1 MEPFESSLNLQLVE
15 AAGEGDFFTLEGV
28 LADHN
33 FPQQVLNDAL
43 QAAVSCT
50 LSTSENV
57 QCVDALIFAG
67 ANLKLKDQMSTT
79 LLMKAAKLGRIELA
93 RKLLE
98 LGIEIDRRDDSQK
111 TALLYALENDYCENV
126 DVVKLLVEQHATVN
140 AKDREGYCPIHRAA
154 ERNYIDSMK
163 VLIDNGA
170 QINCP
175 SNSKDTPLHL
185 AAFRG
190 HKEAAALLI
199 SKGANPHLRNQA
211 KLCAVDLAATE
222 IAEVLAAKER
232 KPEKAKKAECK
243 SIEPAFVEEASTKE
257 ELQETEEV
265 LPEVALPCIEE
276 SEAYLTLRREA
287 DDAVRQLAEV
297 KRLLEDEASR
307 RLQTED
313 TLNDLKS
320 EIAKVKAEAKSE
332 IARLKD
338 SERSQQEALVS
349 ARNEIA
355 QLRLQITEQPKTA
368 ERGRPSLLRLRSAQP
383 YTYSQIV
390 QSVQD
395 DITEFT
401 SELDAWQK
409 SVKPTYDRLVKLV
422 SSLVT
427 RLWEGA
433 SVEVFGSYANNL
445 HLPSS
450 DIDLV
455 IVGVRGDSIQALSEL
470 NEALGQLGEALES
483 TKFISTA
490 SVPVIKCCLVQRHA
504 KVQVDITVQDT
515 KHSGVACREYVKSVL
530 SKSRHIRPIFLVLKQ
545 LFYLVDWHEAFKGGL
560 SSYSLFLMVTSYCQ
574 GQVPGR
580 VGEVFFGVLNYY
592 ANEFDYFSP
601 IYAYDPLLADAPLL
615 SPVSCT

>member
-1 MEPFESSLNLQLVE
+1 
-15 AAGEGDFFTLEGV
+15 
-28 LADHN
+28 
-33 FPQQVLNDAL
+33 
-43 QAAVSCT
+43 
-50 LSTSENV
+50 V

-199 SKGANPHLRNQA
+199 SKGANPHLKNQA
-211 KLCAVDLAATE
+211 KLCAVDLAAAE
-222 IAEVLAAKER
+222 LEEVLAAKER
-232 KPEKAKKAECK
+232 KPEKAKKTECK
-243 SIEPAFVEEASTKE
+243 SVEPVFVEETSTKE
-257 ELQETEEV
+257 EVQETEEA
-265 LPEVALPCIEE
+265 LPEVVLPCVEE
-276 SEAYLTLRREA
+276 SEAYLALKREA
-287 DDAVRQLAEV
+287 EDAVRQLAEA
-297 KRLLEDEASR
+297 KRLLEDETSR

-320 EIAKVKAEAKSE
+320 EISKVKAEAKSE

-338 SERSQQEALVS
+338 SERSQQEALAC
-349 ARNEIA
+349 ARNENA
-355 QLRLQITEQPKTA
+355 QLRLQITEQPKTT
-368 ERGRPSLLRLRSAQP
+368 EKSRPSLLRLRSAQP

-409 SVKPTYDRLVKLV
+409 SVKPAYDKLVKLV
-422 SSLVT
+422 SSVVT

-445 HLPSS
+445 HLPTS

-470 NEALGQLGEALES
+470 NEALVQLGDTLKS

-490 SVPVIKCCLVQRHA
+490 SVPVIKCSLVQRYA
-504 KVQVDITVQDT
+504 KVQVDITVQDA
-515 KHSGVACREYVKSVL
+515 KHSGVACREYVKGVL
-530 SKSRHIRPIFLVLKQ
+530 SKNRHIRPIFLVLKQ

-580 VGEVFFGVLNYY
+580 TGEVFFGVLNYY
-592 ANEFDYFSP
+592 ANEYDYFSP